1 MSFVESLKKAQIFS
15 DLSEGELATVSGQC
29 EQRTYGQGD
38 KVLSEGET
46 SRELF
51 IIDQGMVQVSL
62 GLVGKSSTP
71 LINLGEGQVLG
82 EMTLVDRGAR
92 SATVQVVSDS
102 ARLNVI
108 SHEDLLKLCE
118 ENNHFGYIFMR
129 NLAAEI
135 SLKLRYYNIAEQM
148 TNSQETKA

>member
-15 DLSEGELATVSGQC
+15 DLSEDELATVSEQC
-29 EQRTYGQGD
+29 ERRTYCQGD
-38 KVLSEGET
+38 KVLTEGET

-51 IIDQGMVQVSL
+51 VIDQGMVQVSL
-62 GLVGKSSTP
+62 GLAGKSSTP

-108 SHEDLLKLCE
+108 SHENLLKLCE

-148 TNSQETKA
+148 TNSQKSKA